1 MICNTGNIKA
11 TGLGKCMDFTPPL
24 DLIESSVIEKWKR
37 EAEYLSRTDL
47 NHRIKSVGEKIK
59 NQSMRQLY

>member
-1 MICNTGNIKA
+1 MICNTGNIKG
-11 TGLGKCMDFTPPL
+11 TGLGKCMPYPNQ
-24 DLIESSVIEKWKR
+24 DLLESSIIEKWKR

-47 NHRIKSVGEKIK
+47 NHRIKSVGERIK